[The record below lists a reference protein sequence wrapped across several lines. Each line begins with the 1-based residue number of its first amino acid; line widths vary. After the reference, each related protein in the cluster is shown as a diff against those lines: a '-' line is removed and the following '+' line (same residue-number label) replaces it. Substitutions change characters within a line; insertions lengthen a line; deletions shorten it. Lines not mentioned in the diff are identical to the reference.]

1 VLPRWLDVHGEANAQ
16 GANRFERFKNFQS
29 YIATF
34 PQLKGHFRFVT
45 LAGKPHGGTCYANE
59 PFFDLVFGK
68 R

>member
-1 VLPRWLDVHGEANAQ
+1 MPRRA
-16 GANRFERFKNFQS
+16 
-29 YIATF
+29 ATF

-45 LAGKPHGGTCYANE
+45 LEGKPHGGMCYENE